1 MPACARERALPPP
14 LSPAHKPSPP
24 PLPASRAPR
33 PQPKAAKTKLKSKV
47 CVVNATIPA
56 ADGVLD
62 PTDMIAYLT
71 KRIKVQKRAGNL
83 GTSVTVE
90 QDKKT
95 PSHVVVTS
103 TEPVA
108 LSKRY
113 IKCAWRG
120 APPSTPLSP
129 PPMRR
134 GGPLLTAPPP
144 LPPTCASRLLRPAD
158 LTKKY
163 LKKNKLREYIRTV
176 SSKNGYELRY
186 FKIAGDGEAAEEDEE
201 DDE

>member
-1 MPACARERALPPP
+1 MPP
-14 LSPAHKPSPP
+14 LRQRASALSPPLAHKPHPAH
-24 PLPASRAPR
+24 PASLPPAPAPAPR

-47 CVVNATIPA
+47 CIVNATIPA

-62 PTDMIAYLT
+62 PADMIAYLT

-120 APPSTPLSP
+120 LAQAKSAALLP
-129 PPMRR
+129 PPPARAR
-134 GGPLLTAPPP
+134 PLTAPHP
-144 LPPTCASRLLRPAD
+144 LPPCPRRPHQEVPEEAQAPRVHSHRQLQERLR
-158 LTKKY
+158 
-163 LKKNKLREYIRTV
+163 
-176 SSKNGYELRY
+176 
-186 FKIAGDGEAAEEDEE
+186 AALL
-201 DDE
+201 

>member
-1 MPACARERALPPP
+1 MP
-14 LSPAHKPSPP
+14 
-24 PLPASRAPR
+24 

-62 PTDMIAYLT
+62 PADMIAYLT

-120 APPSTPLSP
+120 VAQAKSAALLP
-129 PPMRR
+129 PP
-134 GGPLLTAPPP
+134 PP
-144 LPPTCASRLLRPAD
+144 APAD

-176 SSKNGYELRY
+176 SSKSGYELRY
-186 FKIAGDGEAAEEDEE
+186 FKIAGDGEAAEEEEE

>member
-1 MPACARERALPPP
+1 M
-14 LSPAHKPSPP
+14 
-24 PLPASRAPR
+24 
-33 PQPKAAKTKLKSKV
+33 
-47 CVVNATIPA
+47 NATIPA

-62 PTDMIAYLT
+62 PADMIAYLT

-120 APPSTPLSP
+120 LAQARAQSAARALSP
-129 PPMRR
+129 PSPARALSPR
-134 GGPLLTAPPP
+134 PPPSPP
-144 LPPTCASRLLRPAD
+144 LPLQTSPRST
-158 LTKKY
+158 
-163 LKKNKLREYIRTV
+163 
-176 SSKNGYELRY
+176 
-186 FKIAGDGEAAEEDEE
+186 
-201 DDE
+201 